1 MWSNIIRLTDNENLK
16 TDDEEGELVIV
27 EDDNENDRQSSDPK
41 NRFFCLPCQNHF
53 AEEDKYSDHI
63 SR

>member
-1 MWSNIIRLTDNENLK
+1 MKILS

-27 EDDNENDRQSSDPK
+27 EDDNENDRQIFDPK

-53 AEEDKYSDHI
+53 AEQEKYSDHI